1 MFEIV
6 KIIGL
11 YHMRLMFKEETVWL
25 SYHILH
31 TFNAS
36 QKCGVGNKQSHTKVH
51 QQVSPVTVYFSEIT
65 VFILLFFFTL
75 TIYLSIYLIN

>member
-1 MFEIV
+1 
-6 KIIGL
+6 
-11 YHMRLMFKEETVWL
+11 MRLMFKEETVWL

-51 QQVSPVTVYFSEIT
+51 QQVSPVTVYFSEKNSFYS
-65 VFILLFFFTL
+65 FILFHFNYLF
-75 TIYLSIYLIN
+75 IYLFN